1 MTENPKLVAV
11 FHSSKQPAPILTEIK
26 EQKHFMEI
34 CEHFP
39 TDWGHLMNVE
49 TGEILETY
57 NK

>member
-11 FHSSKQPAPILTEIK
+11 FYSSKQPAPILTEIT
-26 EQKHFMEI
+26 EQKHFIEI
-34 CEHFP
+34 CEHFS

-57 NK
+57 AK